1 MYYLWLDSAEKGWNG
16 KEASSVG
23 TEISFGPAWVV
34 EMGAGDFR
42 GV

>member
-1 MYYLWLDSAEKGWNG
+1 MNHPWLDSAEKGCNG

-23 TEISFGPAWVV
+23 TEIRFGPSWVV
-34 EMGAGDFR
+34 EMCDVDFR